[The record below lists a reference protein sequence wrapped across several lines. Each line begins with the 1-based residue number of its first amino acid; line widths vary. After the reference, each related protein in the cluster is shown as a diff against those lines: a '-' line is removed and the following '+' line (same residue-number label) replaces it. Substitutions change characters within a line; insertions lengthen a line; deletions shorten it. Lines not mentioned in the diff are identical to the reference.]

1 MNKKLISLTIISV
14 IVSGLFFTSCIYEDP
29 EPEIRPVYGFELA
42 PKQLGNV
49 KPVLNEDK
57 TQASATLSQ
66 SSDSGIVLYLRDD
79 KVTFGANAVV
89 TYEFT
94 YKVKEWA
101 EGSPAPKFFVRYG
114 DIESEISS
122 WDPSYSDKTN
132 YHDGSGTSG
141 TFSGTIKLANDA
153 NAIVFATNGY
163 QWAGSQTDSVDVT
176 VTKLSLFE

>member
-1 MNKKLISLTIISV
+1 MKKKLISLTIIAA
-14 IVSGLFFTSCIYEDP
+14 ICSGLFFTSCIYEKP

-79 KVTFGANAVV
+79 KVTFGANTSV

-101 EGSPAPKFFVRYG
+101 EGSPSPKFYVRYG
-114 DIESEISS
+114 DIESEISG
-122 WDPSYSDKTN
+122 WDPTYSEKTN
-132 YHDGSGTSG
+132 YHDGTGTSG
-141 TFSGTIKLANDA
+141 TISGTIKLANDA
-153 NAIVFATNGY
+153 NSIVFATNGY
-163 QWAGSQTDSVDVT
+163 QWAGSQTDSLDVT